1 MRKEPVF
8 TPREQSIR
16 SSASVLWAWELRT
29 CAVPLLRNNPP
40 GSPPPVGRRLLLA
53 ALLPVHAPARRCG
66 EVPGAQQSELLQ
78 STHHHP
84 TLHLYFYYLS
94 LYIHLLS
101 IPMRMEAQEGR
112 HTSQHLHDLSYGRC
126 SMKLVQRT
134 NGVTGSEQG
143 DWLPSD
149 IPSLE

>member
-1 MRKEPVF
+1 MGEEMRKEPVF

-29 CAVPLLRNNPP
+29 CAVPLLRQSLASLSASCGQTPP
-40 GSPPPVGRRLLLA
+40 AGRTA
-53 ALLPVHAPARRCG
+53 ACSRSTRRCG

-84 TLHLYFYYLS
+84 TLHPYFYYLS

-112 HTSQHLHDLSYGRC
+112 HTSLFTDTSQHLHDLSYGRC

-134 NGVTGSEQG
+134 N
-143 DWLPSD
+143 
-149 IPSLE
+149 